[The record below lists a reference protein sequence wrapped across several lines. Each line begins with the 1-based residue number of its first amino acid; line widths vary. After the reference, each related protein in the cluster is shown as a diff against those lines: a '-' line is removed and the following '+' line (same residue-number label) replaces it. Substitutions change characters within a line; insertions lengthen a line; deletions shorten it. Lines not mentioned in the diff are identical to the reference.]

1 MLEMLV
7 IVVENVPAL
16 LRGRL
21 ALWLLEIRSGVFI
34 GDYSNRIRKLVWE
47 TLEQGIED
55 GNAVMSWNIPDEP
68 GYDFLTLGSNRR
80 VPVDY
85 GGLKMISFL
94 SDTQN
99 FENHNGSIK

>member
-1 MLEMLV
+1 M
-7 IVVENVPAL
+7 
-16 LRGRL
+16 
-21 ALWLLEIRSGVFI
+21 
-34 GDYSNRIRKLVWE
+34 VWE

-94 SDTQN
+94 PDTQN